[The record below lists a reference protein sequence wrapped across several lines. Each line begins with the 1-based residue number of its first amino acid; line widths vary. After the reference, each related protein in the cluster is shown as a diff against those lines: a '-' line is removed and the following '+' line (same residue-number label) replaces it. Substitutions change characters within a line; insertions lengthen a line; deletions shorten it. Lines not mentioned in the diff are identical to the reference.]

1 MRRGSNQENEQYL
14 SENTSPNVP
23 YFVFSGTYNNQ
34 WMIVDYKLLELDEIP
49 AEGVLTVLEQIPGWV
64 KIEDQTKH
72 LIEKTYWK
80 SYNVAFYP
88 EIFEKIGGLDMVD
101 KYGSDFSH
109 QNTSR
114 SKIFDRDHVK
124 IKNFDSLM
132 KLMRYNDFEND
143 PLSKLETCR
152 PSANAAIAISS
163 RQDLSP
169 QIVSCNL
176 PHQPNRWP

>member
-1 MRRGSNQENEQYL
+1 MPSNF
-14 SENTSPNVP
+14 PC
-23 YFVFSGTYNNQ
+23 FVFSGTYNNQ
-34 WMIVDYKLLELDEIP
+34 WMIIDYKLLELDDIP

-88 EIFEKIGGLDMVD
+88 EIFETIGGSDMVD
-101 KYGSDFSH
+101 KYGSFFSH

-114 SKIFDRDHVK
+114 STIFDREHVK

-143 PLSKLETCR
+143 PLSKLENCR
-152 PSANAAIAISS
+152 PSANAAAAISS

-169 QIVSCNL
+169 EYHVSCDL
-176 PHQPNRWP
+176 PHPPFRWP

>member
-1 MRRGSNQENEQYL
+1 MRRGSNQENERYL
-14 SENTSPNVP
+14 SENASPNVP

-34 WMIVDYKLLELDEIP
+34 WMIIDYKLLELDDIP
-49 AEGVLTVLEQIPGWV
+49 VEGVLTVLEQIPGWF

-88 EIFEKIGGLDMVD
+88 EIFETIGGSDMVD
-101 KYGSDFSH
+101 KYGSYFSH
-109 QNTSR
+109 QNTTR
-114 SKIFDRDHVK
+114 SKMFDRDHVK

-143 PLSKLETCR
+143 PLTKLETCR
-152 PSANAAIAISS
+152 PSANAAVAISS